1 MKQMRKSSQNGCSAA
16 QLGASTCVHRASSC
30 WSWRAFNVILGR
42 RGVCGW
48 CYCRYV
54 DCGVCIGCFSCG
66 RCFLPVSEAV
76 EKIPQY
82 RNSLERLSGVVG
94 EEQNIVSEQ
103 ASVVDVLPQAIKSA
117 HIQLENVGYRYG
129 SDDNWSVR
137 DLSLDIPQGK
147 KLPSSAV
154 VGQGNR
160 RC

>member
-1 MKQMRKSSQNGCSAA
+1 MLYWAA
-16 QLGASTCVHRASSC
+16 GEYADGAIAGTLIA
-30 WSWRAFNVILGR
+30 AFVL
-42 RGVCGW
+42 V
-48 CYCRYV
+48 V
-54 DCGVCIGCFSCG
+54 FPVADA
-66 RCFLPVSEAV
+66 FLPVSEAV

-103 ASVVDVLPQAIKSA
+103 AFVVDVLPQAIKSA
-117 HIQLENVGYRYG
+117 HIKLENVGYRYG
-129 SDDNWSVR
+129 SEDNWSVR

-154 VGQGNR
+154 AGQGNR